1 MGKPS
6 ASEQAMMNAVAGL
19 DAARAGL
26 ARRLQDTSFEEMR
39 KQGYKQA
46 NAMRTR
52 WGRQRQQDRT
62 PYVIGLA
69 GAAAVLGVAAG
80 IIGWVLYDRERRDNV
95 GERLNSLQSQA
106 RQRYADLTSS
116 LADGRKNGGTDLK
129 PKVEQAIAAGGSR
142 PDGLDVSVEG
152 RTVYL
157 RGSVSDPAAI
167 DAAAERVHGVPGV
180 VAVVNLTTAG
190 QAH

>member
-6 ASEQAMMNAVAGL
+6 ASEQAMINAVAGL

-26 ARRLQDTSFEEMR
+26 ARRLHDTSFEEMR
-39 KQGYKQA
+39 KQGVKQA
-46 NAMRTR
+46 GAMRTR
-52 WGRQRQQDRT
+52 FGWQRQPDRT
-62 PYVIGLA
+62 PVVIGIA
-69 GAAAVLGVAAG
+69 GAAAAIGVAAG
-80 IIGWVLYDRERRDNV
+80 IIGWVLYDRQRRDNV
-95 GERLNSLQSQA
+95 RERLGSLQTQA

-116 LADGRKNGGTDLK
+116 LSNGRKNGEAELK
-129 PKVEQAIAAGGSR
+129 PKVEQAIAAGGTR

-157 RGSVSDPAAI
+157 RGSVNDPAFV